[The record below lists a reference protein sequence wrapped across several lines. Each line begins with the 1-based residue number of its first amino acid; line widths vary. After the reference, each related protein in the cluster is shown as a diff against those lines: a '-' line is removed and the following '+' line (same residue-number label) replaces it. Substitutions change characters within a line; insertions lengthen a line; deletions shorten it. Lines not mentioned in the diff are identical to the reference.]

1 MLAEQ
6 RGVTSAS
13 SKTITFPSSIFGS
26 ISTTKV
32 FPKSFTNVNS
42 IYEDT
47 DVMNFGCRSKVVE
60 NLVTVVDYRLCEL
73 KLIGPID
80 LYRATGGCVR
90 GRIYQNDKEIRYV

>member
-1 MLAEQ
+1 
-6 RGVTSAS
+6 
-13 SKTITFPSSIFGS
+13 
-26 ISTTKV
+26 
-32 FPKSFTNVNS
+32 
-42 IYEDT
+42 
-47 DVMNFGCRSKVVE
+47 MNFGCRSKVVE